1 MQKLFKLTLVLLILV
16 IAGSGIVAFYT
27 IFFGGKDVAVPGLTG
42 SPVVDAV
49 SLTEKMGLL
58 VRIDKV
64 DSIQP
69 AGVVISQWPEPGAR
83 VQKGKI
89 VILKVSKGGDRQPL
103 PDVRGLEYGQAVTRL
118 QESGFDVG
126 DVVRIHSDSRPAGV
140 IVAQSPASPVMVPPG
155 RRVDLLVSLGPPRT
169 GGMIVV
175 PDVLE
180 RTEQIARQIIVQ
192 SGLKVGTVR
201 YEYTYMTPAGM
212 VMNMEPKPGRT
223 LPPDSTVNI
232 VVATGKKPEE
242 APKPQAP
249 VQPAEE
255 PVATSPP
262 TGGIP
267 APPVDP
273 VAPTPPAA
281 SPPQEAPA
289 PAPAPA
295 QGDKIARVRYQVPPL
310 AQSMQVRIEIV
321 DKNGTRVL
329 LDRPANAGEYIS
341 LDAPYEGQSSVTIYL
356 GGEFVWQD
364 RYQ

>member
-1 MQKLFKLTLVLLILV
+1 MQKLFKLILVLLILV
-16 IAGSGIVAFYT
+16 IAGSGVFAFYT

-69 AGVVISQWPEPGAR
+69 AGVVVSQWPEPGAR
-83 VQKGKI
+83 VKKGKI

-103 PDVRGLEYGQAVTRL
+103 PDVRGLEYGQGVTRL

-126 DVVRIHSDSRPAGV
+126 DVVRIHSESRPAGV

-169 GGMIVV
+169 GGRVVV

-212 VMNMEPKPGRT
+212 VMNMEPKPGKT
-223 LPPDSTVNI
+223 LPPDAAVNL

-242 APKPQAP
+242 PPKPQAP
-249 VQPAEE
+249 APQAEE
-255 PVATSPP
+255 PVVSGPP
-262 TGGIP
+262 PGGIP
-267 APPVDP
+267 APPADPAAP
-273 VAPTPPAA
+273 VAQPPR
-281 SPPQEAPA
+281 EAPA
-289 PAPAPA
+289 PALSPA

>member
-1 MQKLFKLTLVLLILV
+1 MKRLFKITLAILILV
-16 IAGSGIVAFYT
+16 IAGSGIFAFYT
-27 IFFGGKDVAVPGLTG
+27 IFFGGKDVAVPGLAG
-42 SPVVDAV
+42 SPIVDAV

-64 DSIQP
+64 DSVQP
-69 AGVVISQWPEPGAR
+69 AGEVVSQWPEPGSR
-83 VQKGKI
+83 VKKGKI

-103 PDVRGLEYGQAVTRL
+103 PDVRGMEYGQAVTRL

-140 IVAQSPASPVMVPPG
+140 VAAQSPASPVMVPPG
-155 RRVDLLVSLGPPRT
+155 RRIDLLVSLGPPRT
-169 GGMIVV
+169 GGKIVV

-180 RTEQIARQIIVQ
+180 RSEKIARQIIVQ
-192 SGLKVGTVR
+192 SGLKVGTVK

-212 VMNMEPKPGRT
+212 VMNMDPKPGRT
-223 LPPDSTVNI
+223 LSSEGVVNL

-242 APKPQAP
+242 PAAPAAVAQ
-249 VQPAEE
+249 EE
-255 PVATSPP
+255 PETVVSFP

-267 APPVDP
+267 APPVEP
-273 VAPTPPAA
+273 GPTMVQETPAAPQTTPTP
-281 SPPQEAPA
+281 SP
-289 PAPAPA
+289 
-295 QGDKIARVRYQVPPL
+295 GDKIARIRYQVPPL
-310 AQSMQVRIEIV
+310 AQSMPVRIEIV

-329 LDRPANAGEYIS
+329 LDRQALAGEYIS